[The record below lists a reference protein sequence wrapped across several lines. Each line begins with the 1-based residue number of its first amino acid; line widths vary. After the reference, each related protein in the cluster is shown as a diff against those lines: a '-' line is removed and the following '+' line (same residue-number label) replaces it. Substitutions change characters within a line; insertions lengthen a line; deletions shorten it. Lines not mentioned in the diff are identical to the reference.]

1 MRQITGLI
9 WHGKSSLG
17 TQGLSLWAG
26 AKGSLLL
33 LPCRTA
39 THKLQHESCAIF
51 FHVAMQW
58 CRGIPDTASGAEVF
72 LTPSLA
78 LSSEAATTFPAT
90 TLQWEEHE
98 EKGFPSTTSEKK
110 SYQIPWAQVPI
121 YSLKTQIHRGVS
133 TSHSPSGTGTQLSP
147 ALAPTAKSVFHP
159 SLPSHCSH
167 HNPSQTL
174 PCHFFTLGLEKRS
187 CCSSSRCESSHTKSW
202 LHSQG
207 YHTRPQGTLW
217 ISNCTHVLHL
227 LTHAH
232 SVMSGAQNQW

>member
-1 MRQITGLI
+1 MSRSKRIFASASLQNSNPQASTWELCNFFPCCNAVVQRYP
-9 WHGKSSLG
+9 WHCL
-17 TQGLSLWAG
+17 
-26 AKGSLLL
+26 
-33 LPCRTA
+33 
-39 THKLQHESCAIF
+39 
-51 FHVAMQW
+51 
-58 CRGIPDTASGAEVF
+58 GAEVF
-72 LTPSLA
+72 LTLSLA

-90 TLQWEEHE
+90 ALQWEEHE

-110 SYQIPWAQVPI
+110 SYEIPWAQVPI

-133 TSHSPSGTGTQLSP
+133 SSLPASGTGTQLSP

-159 SLPSHCSH
+159 SLPWVPSHCSH
-167 HNPSQTL
+167 HKPSQTL
-174 PCHFFTLGLEKRS
+174 PCHFFTLCLEKRY
-187 CCSSSRCESSHTKSW
+187 CCSISRCESSHAKSW

-232 SVMSGAQNQW
+232 FVMSGAQDQW